1 MFDLTTSFG
10 KLVTRRLEDER
21 IIWLTTVDVH
31 RKPQPRPVW
40 FLWDGKTILIFSREA
55 GYKVKHIQNNP
66 MVSLNLD
73 SDGKGGNIVVLL
85 GEASLENSPI
95 PTEQIERYLEKY
107 NQGLERI
114 NMTPDEFQS
123 NYSIAIRITLTSM
136 RGH

>member
-1 MFDLTTSFG
+1 MIDLTTSFG
-10 KLVTRRLEDER
+10 KLVTRRLEEER

-55 GYKVKHIQNNP
+55 GHKVKHIQNNP

-107 NQGLERI
+107 SQGLERI

-123 NYSIAIRITLTSM
+123 NYSIAIRITPTSM

>member
-1 MFDLTTSFG
+1 MIDLTTSFG
-10 KLVTRRLEDER
+10 KLVTRRLEEER

-73 SDGKGGNIVVLL
+73 SDGKGGNIIVLL

-95 PTEQIERYLEKY
+95 PTEQIERYLKKY
-107 NQGLERI
+107 SQGLERI

-123 NYSIAIRITLTSM
+123 NYSIAIRITPTSM

>member
-1 MFDLTTSFG
+1 MIDLTTSFG
-10 KLVTRRLEDER
+10 KLVTRRLEEER

-107 NQGLERI
+107 SQGLERI

-123 NYSIAIRITLTSM
+123 NYSIAIRITPTSM

>member
-1 MFDLTTSFG
+1 MIDLTTSLG
-10 KLVTRRLEDER
+10 KLVTRRLEEER

-107 NQGLERI
+107 SQGLERI

-123 NYSIAIRITLTSM
+123 NYSIAIRITPTSM